1 MPAAGGDYVALPTI
15 CFEVA
20 YDDLMRDSVRAA
32 GDDPSLLVVQT
43 NNATFGYTDES
54 EQQFAISRI
63 RAIEHGRSVVHVSTV
78 GVSGVRRPRRDGH
91 REDRAVHGRPAGGR
105 ARGAHRAHPGRPARR
120 GARSGLAAAGL
131 LLLVAREHPGGPER

>member
-1 MPAAGGDYVALPTI
+1 MALPTI

-32 GDDPSLLVVQT
+32 GDEESLLVVQT
-43 NNATFGYTDES
+43 NNATFGYTAES

-78 GVSGVRRPRRDGH
+78 GVSGFVAPDGTVH
-91 REDRAVHGRPAGGR
+91 RARPACSR
-105 ARGAHRAHPGRPARR
+105 PTRGWAGPVVRTERTPVGPARR
-120 GARSGLAAAGL
+120 GARSGSPRPPCS
-131 LLLVAREHPGGPER
+131 LLVAREHPGRAER

>member
-1 MPAAGGDYVALPTI
+1 MALPTI

-20 YDDLMRDSVRAA
+20 YDQLMRDSVEAA
-32 GDDPSLLVVQT
+32 GDDESLLVVQT

-78 GVSGVRRPRRDGH
+78 GVSGFIAPDGTVT
-91 REDRAVHGRPAGGR
+91 REDRPVHRRPAGGEPGR
-105 ARGAHRAHPGRPARR
+105 AHRAHPGRPARC
-120 GARSGLAAAGL
+120 GARVGRRRRAGP
-131 LLLVAREHPGGPER
+131 APRREHQGGPER